1 MASRIIFSIFLGIAF
16 TYVVQAQLVVPGK
29 CPDFPAP
36 AECPP
41 EPDDECRN
49 DVNCAELYPGQGLK
63 CCKDGCDKVCTRPIL
78 PLTSRHNQTKPR
90 NKNPGA

>member
-63 CCKDGCDKVCTRPIL
+63 CCKDGCDKVCTLTEIRPRIL
-78 PLTSRHNQTKPR
+78 LLIPGSLGLTS
-90 NKNPGA
+90 